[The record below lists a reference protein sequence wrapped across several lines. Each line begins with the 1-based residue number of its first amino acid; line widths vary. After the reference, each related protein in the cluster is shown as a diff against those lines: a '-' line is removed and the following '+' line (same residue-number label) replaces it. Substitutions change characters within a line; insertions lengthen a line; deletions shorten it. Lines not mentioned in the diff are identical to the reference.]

1 MVFPAFTLPPPSY
14 RANGKYQR
22 PHGIDRMFPLRADQ
36 TYDGRTYAN
45 PDEML
50 KIAEISLR
58 INRHS
63 RDGFPAR
70 IALLTGLGNGGS
82 PLPRAKGDRGLRLTY
97 SDAETRSISLSIGIP
112 LPLMYLL
119 QAAGAGHTDAGGARN
134 RAISDTM
141 SANICR
147 DTAT

>member
-1 MVFPAFTLPPPSY
+1 
-14 RANGKYQR
+14 
-22 PHGIDRMFPLRADQ
+22 MFPLRADQ

-97 SDAETRSISLSIGIP
+97 SDAETRSICLSVGIP
-112 LPLMYLL
+112 LRYNILRYRM
-119 QAAGAGHTDAGGARN
+119 QKDKAFVRD
-134 RAISDTM
+134 RAP
-141 SANICR
+141 R
-147 DTAT
+147 VV

>member
-1 MVFPAFTLPPPSY
+1 
-14 RANGKYQR
+14 
-22 PHGIDRMFPLRADQ
+22 MFPLRADQ